1 LHAELSPELAVVC
14 DIDYS
19 RYMDNI
25 EVIDAL
31 SALAQTTRLDT
42 FRLLVSREP
51 DGIAAGELARL
62 AAVPQNTM
70 STHLA
75 ILARA
80 GLVRGERQSRSII
93 YRADLQ
99 RFREVTLFLLKDCCG
114 GRPDI
119 CTPLIADLTLCRPAK
134 ASAND

>member
-1 LHAELSPELAVVC
+1 
-14 DIDYS
+14 
-19 RYMDNI
+19 MDNI

-51 DGIAAGELARL
+51 DGVAAGELARL

-93 YRADLQ
+93 YRADLN
-99 RFREVTLFLLKDCCG
+99 RLREMMLYLVRDCCG
-114 GRPDI
+114 GNAAL
-119 CTPLIADLTLCRPAK
+119 CAPLIAELSAPCCPAEGVR
-134 ASAND
+134 A